1 MGTPRSKTARNE
13 LTFDGLCRMLK
24 SASTDSKLL
33 DNLDTLSGALLVLAP
48 AAVGAPSLLPLL
60 GAKNEL
66 LKAGKQV
73 VRTLAKRP
81 ADDKL
86 TRHDLLLTA
95 YCLTC
100 YTAFFEAV
108 HRMLPGLRE
117 RLGLTDADRLAL
129 TNRAVRG
136 LGGPAGRVDGP
147 GGGVDGPGSPG
158 GADEVSA
165 LARYQIALPHPND
178 LVETAASQLDP
189 LYARMTAAF
198 EVLVRQLAVWDEA
211 DETERDHV
219 LAAIRELPDVAKKL
233 YRTQYQALCVEFNEF
248 YVWANLQEHAITR
261 RNLDQVATDVKAV
274 LELLSTRPAGVDIG
288 LAGLGDA
295 LTRALPP
302 DDNLDETLA
311 GLGHAYREAL
321 DQPIIDDTH
330 AGDGVDLRYPAKAD
344 IFVPQA
350 FRSLRY
356 TRDVGP
362 LENEGLWSGL
372 GVRHDIGRYVLAHLS
387 SPYSLE
393 APLVVLGQPGSGKSL
408 LTEVL
413 AGRLA
418 GGEYH
423 PVRVELRD
431 INPDSDIQTQI
442 EEQIRADTG
451 REANWAELSVRCGDR
466 LPLVI
471 LDGYD
476 ELLQASGKVFSTYLM
491 AVAAFQ
497 KRERVQG
504 RTVRVIVT
512 SRVTLI
518 DKAEIPA
525 GSTVVR
531 LEEFDAD
538 RQARWINIWNHTND
552 QYFTAHDTAPFRLP
566 EDDNIRTLA
575 GQPLLLLMLALYD
588 SDRNRLAQQGTLD
601 RTVLYHGLL
610 TRFITRER
618 LKGEEGK
625 RFRALSVEDRRQLVD
640 ADLHRLSVAAVGM
653 LNRRSLHI
661 AKPDLDGDIA
671 YFDLDRPA
679 AGTPGAELG
688 QAELLLGSFFFVH
701 ESRSKLRTAV
711 NGGRSAFEFLHNTF
725 GEFLAAHWLV
735 ETVLAETEAVR
746 GMAATPSL
754 GGVLHK
760 HLQSLPDRWYA
771 TLMATP
777 LYNRPVVLEMV
788 REWCPHRLQEAGRS
802 LEDYRQDLERI
813 LYAQLGTVVSDG
825 PVPDMLLTRSS
836 PYPHTS
842 PLTTMATY
850 TLNLVMF
857 RCLTAGP
864 FPVNAVRLGAPWTT
878 MIDLWRAG
886 LGRDELT
893 GVTAVLTAEITRD
906 GVVLDAKQ
914 SLAQLAWLDGL
925 TAKYD
930 LARSLGD
937 DELAALAGWALQDAD
952 PLDPPPLQDL
962 AALPAIAG
970 TVLQHE
976 IEGRTAL
983 HDYYS
988 HSTPASHLLT
998 FKQTTSHMLLD
1009 GLARARATEG
1019 VFTQVNAHL
1028 ATTLWAMPRA
1038 TVHGND
1044 PRELG
1049 KLIYERPLIAADA
1062 IAAHRGKSEASRWL
1076 VEGLDGFRQQIARV
1090 AAELAAVDPAGL
1102 PADVGYELVASALT
1116 EGSLVT
1122 ELLGDQANPWIIAR
1136 RPLATLVRLV
1146 ELSIATGNLAWVWAA
1161 LNRLQDRGS
1170 GERLASSFGGAGTL
1184 AVLRAGAALEERDFA
1199 RPRGHPL
1206 GSLVGITEWCLDVAP
1221 ADDFRVAAEQYI
1233 LLVGES
1239 PEWWLD
1245 VLGGVEDMRRQALL
1259 LYERFGDSLSV
1270 TAWAAVRRLL
1280 WRQEDGPAAG

>member
-13 LTFDGLCRMLK
+13 LTFDGLCRLLK

-48 AAVGAPSLLPLL
+48 VAVGAPSLLPLL

-66 LKAGKQV
+66 VKAGKHV

-136 LGGPAGRVDGP
+136 LGGPAG
-147 GGGVDGPGSPG
+147 
-158 GADEVSA
+158 ADDVSA

-178 LVETAASQLDP
+178 LVEHTANQLDP

-274 LELLSTRPAGVDIG
+274 LELLSARPAGVDIG

-295 LTRALPP
+295 LARALPRE
-302 DDNLDETLA
+302 DNLDETLA
-311 GLGHAYREAL
+311 GLGRAYREAL
-321 DQPIIDDTH
+321 DEPIIDDTH
-330 AGDGVDLRYPAKAD
+330 SGDGVDLRYPAKAD

-362 LENEGLWSGL
+362 LENEDLWSRL
-372 GVRHDIGRYVLAHLS
+372 DVRHDIGRYVLAHLS

-451 REANWAELSVRCGDR
+451 REANWAELSSRCGDR
-466 LPLVI
+466 PPLVV

-531 LEEFDAD
+531 LEEFDAA
-538 RQARWINIWNHTND
+538 RQAEWIDIWNRAND
-552 QYFTAHDTAPFRLP
+552 PYFTAHDTKPFHLP
-566 EDDNIRTLA
+566 DDDNIRTLA

-588 SDRNRLAQQGTLD
+588 SDRNRLAQQGSLD

-618 LKGEEGK
+618 LKGEDGK
-625 RFRALSVEDRRQLVD
+625 LFRALHVEERGRLVD
-640 ADLHRLSVAAVGM
+640 TDLRRLAVAAVGM
-653 LNRRSLHI
+653 FNRRSLHI
-661 AKPDLDGDIA
+661 TKSDLDGDIG
-671 YFDLDRPA
+671 YFGLHRA
-679 AGTPGAELG
+679 AASTPGPELG

-701 ESRSKLRTAV
+701 ESRSRLRAGT
-711 NGGRSAFEFLHNTF
+711 GGQAAFEFLHNTF
-725 GEFLAAHWLV
+725 GEFLAAHWLM
-735 ETVLAETEAVR
+735 ETVLGETETVR
-746 GMAATPSL
+746 HLSANPGL
-754 GGVLHK
+754 GHMLDR
-760 HLQSLPDRWYA
+760 HLGTLPDHWYT

-777 LYNRPVVLEMV
+777 LYSRPVVLEML
-788 REWCPHRLQEAGRS
+788 REWSAHRLAAAGRTP
-802 LEDYRQDLERI
+802 EGFTTDLERI
-813 LYAQLGTVVSDG
+813 CYRQLGLWQEDAA
-825 PVPDMLLTRSS
+825 VPDMLLGTRKTPFPPNS
-836 PYPHTS
+836 PITN
-842 PLTTMATY
+842 LATY
-850 TLNLVMF
+850 TLNLVVL
-857 RCLTAGP
+857 RCIVGGP
-864 FPVNAVRLGAPWTT
+864 FEVDWSRLGGKWTNLT
-878 MIDLWRAG
+878 DLWRAG
-886 LGRDELT
+886 LGRNNLT
-893 GVTAVLTAEITRD
+893 GVSTVLSAQVRPGGLRLEARPKLGQLSPAGYLTAR
-906 GVVLDAKQ
+906 
-914 SLAQLAWLDGL
+914 
-925 TAKYD
+925 YD
-930 LARSLGD
+930 LAQAIGD
-937 DELAALAGWALQDAD
+937 DELAALAGWALQDAN
-952 PLDPPPLQDL
+952 PFDPPPLEELAKLPTIGGSALHDEIHARAELRAWRVHGTRPSNVRPKHSTASSLLLDFLTTATALHFELFTRVDPDL
-962 AALPAIAG
+962 ATRLWHTPPAVRRFDSASDAEAHRWVEELPAI
-970 TVLQHE
+970 T
-976 IEGRTAL
+976 
-983 HDYYS
+983 
-988 HSTPASHLLT
+988 
-998 FKQTTSHMLLD
+998 
-1009 GLARARATEG
+1009 
-1019 VFTQVNAHL
+1019 
-1028 ATTLWAMPRA
+1028 
-1038 TVHGND
+1038 
-1044 PRELG
+1044 
-1049 KLIYERPLIAADA
+1049 
-1062 IAAHRGKSEASRWL
+1062 
-1076 VEGLDGFRQQIARV
+1076 
-1090 AAELAAVDPAGL
+1090 
-1102 PADVGYELVASALT
+1102 ADVIADRREKGFARLDDESPRDLWVKALSKAALRVVDAAPATLHPEIGYELIASEQAPS
-1116 EGSLVT
+1116 SLVHR
-1122 ELLGDQANPWIIAR
+1122 LLGPEADPWTIAR
-1136 RPLATLVRLV
+1136 RPRSTLVRLI
-1146 ELSIATGNLAWVWAA
+1146 ELSSQWGTWGWVVTTLRA
-1161 LNRLQDRGS
+1161 LDESDDRTRLVAD
-1170 GERLASSFGGAGTL
+1170 FGAVGTMVL
-1184 AVLRAGAALEERDFA
+1184 LRAGGRTAEREAGALLSLDLLGIVDWCFTVVSAEEQRLAVEECLKLVDEA
-1199 RPRGHPL
+1199 PASWLRI
-1206 GSLVGITEWCLDVAP
+1206 VGITFPDGRHWVWEL
-1221 ADDFRVAAEQYI
+1221 AEQFK
-1233 LLVGES
+1233 GE
-1239 PEWWLD
+1239 
-1245 VLGGVEDMRRQALL
+1245 
-1259 LYERFGDSLSV
+1259 LSV
-1270 TAWAAVRRLL
+1270 SATAVLERL
-1280 WRQEDGPAAG
+1280 REREEGGPAAG